1 MAAQSSCA
9 TSLDGAH
16 DAPLG
21 GGGQG
26 STMLLAIGIAVATK
40 HVSQFQFRRFYGGW
54 AAAAGRAAEM
64 GVCFVSFLKSRNEIP
79 GYVLQDRRRCGP

>member
-1 MAAQSSCA
+1 MAAESSCA

-16 DAPLG
+16 DAPP

-26 STMLLAIGIAVATK
+26 STMPLAIGIAVATK

-54 AAAAGRAAEM
+54 AAVAGRAAEM
-64 GVCFVSFLKSRNEIP
+64 GVRLCRF
-79 GYVLQDRRRCGP
+79 